1 MSPGVAAFVA
11 GALGGLLAACG
22 AGGPPVAVLTV
33 EPARVELG
41 FSEARPLR
49 LSWEM
54 RRPLE
59 GAAGDLRVFVHV
71 LDGSGDVLRTF
82 DHDFPAPWQPQ
93 NSVDYEI
100 DLHQSVL
107 GPPLAAGTYDITV
120 GLYDGA
126 GRRWP
131 LSTAGDAI
139 DELEY
144 RVAELEAIDRSS
156 TPMFR
161 FSEQW
166 KPIEAGIDQQVLGRR
181 WLASAGSI
189 VVSETAGEGTVWMS
203 LQVPT
208 AEPGERRLAIDPGFE
223 ETRVMIRS
231 SCGGSEIELTGVGVH
246 ELEIPLI
253 FPEVAPGALSPA
265 ECEIRLEP
273 NFHILTVGTTEQRSV
288 LLEMLGWIPGP

>member
-1 MSPGVAAFVA
+1 VACT
-11 GALGGLLAACG
+11 LGSLLVACG
-22 AGGPPVAVLTV
+22 EGGPPVAVLTV

-41 FSEARPLR
+41 FSEVRPLR

-59 GAAGDLRVFVHV
+59 GAEGDLRVFVHV
-71 LDGSGDVLRTF
+71 LGGSGDVLRTF
-82 DHDFPAPWQPQ
+82 DHDFPAPWQPHG
-93 NSVDYEI
+93 SIDYEI

-107 GPPLAAGTYDITV
+107 GPPLAVGAYDITV
-120 GLYDGA
+120 GLHDGV

-131 LSTAGDAI
+131 LSTAGEAI
-139 DELEY
+139 DRLEY
-144 RVAELEAIDRSS
+144 RVAELAAIDRPS

-189 VVSETAGEGTVWMS
+189 VVTETAGEGAVWMS
-203 LQVPT
+203 LRVPT
-208 AEPGERRLAIDPGFE
+208 AEPGERRLVIDPGFQ

-231 SCGGSEIELTGVGVH
+231 SCGGNEIELTGVGVH
-246 ELEIPLI
+246 ELKVPVV
-253 FPEVAPGALSPA
+253 FPEVAPGEPLQA

-288 LLEMLGWIPGP
+288 LLEMLGWMPGS